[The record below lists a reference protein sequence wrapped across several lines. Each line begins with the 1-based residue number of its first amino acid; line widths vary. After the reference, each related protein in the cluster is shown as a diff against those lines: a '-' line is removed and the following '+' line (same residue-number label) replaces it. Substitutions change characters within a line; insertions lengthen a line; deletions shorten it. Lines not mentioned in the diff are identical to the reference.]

1 MPSIMLSAAQ
11 TCPHLIIIYPYEVEN
26 LIPIGAIRKLTLRE
40 AKSLASGLVSSQV
53 QLNLMI
59 KPWLS
64 LIFHAGHL
72 GSDRKEMGDLIEFVC
87 LWFFYL

>member
-1 MPSIMLSAAQ
+1 MPSIMLSATQ
-11 TCPHLIIIYPYEVEN
+11 TCSHLIIIYPYEVVEN
-26 LIPIGAIRKLTLRE
+26 LFPFGAIRKLTLRE

-72 GSDRKEMGDLIEFVC
+72 GSDRK
-87 LWFFYL
+87 